1 MLPPLV
7 RAFRDRFPRRRTVH
21 GGHVDRGSGGRP
33 ARRQIGAALTR
44 PPLRDTGVAFVPL
57 RGDRAETVVAW
68 PPRNDRPVL
77 QHLLDVVMKL
87 AAGTDLTRSG

>member
-1 MLPPLV
+1 M
-7 RAFRDRFPRRRTVH
+7 
-21 GGHVDRGSGGRP
+21 
-33 ARRQIGAALTR
+33 
-44 PPLRDTGVAFVPL
+44 AFVPL